1 MAKLNL
7 KYSKNETEYS
17 DGATIE
23 DEILELVRNNGDVN
37 FTELHNVSWPVFY
50 HLSHLRK
57 NILNWYPFKKDCT
70 ILEVGS
76 GCGAITGL
84 LCEKAKYVAS
94 IELTEK
100 RATINYERHKEYDNL
115 EIFVGNLGNVKLD
128 QKFDYVV
135 VNGVLEYAGGFISGE
150 KPYEEFINMLSEYLA
165 EDGVILIAIENR
177 LGLKYFS
184 GAKEDHL
191 GELFVGLNA
200 YPGNDKVK
208 TFSKSEITTLIDNC
222 DLTIEKFYYPYPD
235 YKFPEVIY
243 SDLGF
248 NKVPLSYDV
257 HSYDTDRYM
266 FFDELQMQ
274 NLLAKENAGAS
285 FANSFL
291 VDVRRKNRMSERN
304 KEDILYV
311 KINANRDDAFKI
323 CTVIYSQ
330 DEKVKVKKRAL
341 SVKAVNHL
349 HQMNHFYHRHNQEKG
364 SVFLLPTHMI
374 GDDLVCDYLEI
385 PTMETVLLN
394 EEARGDKK
402 NYLSFLHKFYSML
415 TSFSP
420 LEIDSYSIE
429 FHDIFGPDKFE
440 RELEFTSLSNV
451 DVLFDNV
458 FYNDSELIVFDYEWY
473 VNCRV
478 PVKFIFW
485 RSVKEFYAK
494 HKYSEPLVSETEI
507 YKIFDISE
515 DMIPTFYKW
524 EGYFSTSYVKMM
536 DKSAYRKK
544 LITLSNAEKIFN
556 ADNLI
561 ANLYVDTGNGF
572 NDQEKS
578 QQIYDSGSED
588 IILEFDIQQ
597 FTNVKNIRFDPI
609 EGQLCKCKIVYAE
622 VDGVQ
627 LELAAYNAF
636 PFHLDGDLFLTTDP
650 VYMVQGN
657 SINGDKFKIH
667 FSIQLVKKEHIYD
680 QVLEGIE
687 LELANRAMIEA
698 EYIKELSNIK
708 NNYARIESE
717 YTKIETE
724 YKKITNEYSE
734 LANDLKNTRIE
745 SNYLKSELSSLKQ
758 EYQLLLSQ
766 KDNLFNDYQ
775 TVLNSTSWKLTKPIR
790 HILDNL
796 KAGKKR

>member
-7 KYSKNETEYS
+7 KYSKNETGYS
-17 DGATIE
+17 DGAMVE
-23 DEILELVRNNGDVN
+23 DEILELVRDNGDVN
-37 FTELHNVSWPVFY
+37 ITELHNVSWPVFY
-50 HLSHLRK
+50 HLSNLRE

-100 RATINYERHKEYDNL
+100 RATINYERHKDHDNL
-115 EIFVGNLGNVKLD
+115 EIFVGNLGNVRLD

-135 VNGVLEYAGGFISGE
+135 VNGVLEYAGGFVSGE

-165 EDGVILIAIENR
+165 EDGAILIAIENR

-191 GELFVGLNA
+191 GELFVGLNT
-200 YPGNDKVK
+200 YPGNDKVR

-266 FFDELQMQ
+266 FFDEIQMQ
-274 NLLAKENAGAS
+274 NLLAKEKAGAS

-291 VDVRRKNRMSERN
+291 IDVRKKNRVLEQN
-304 KEDILYV
+304 EEDILYV

-323 CTVIYSQ
+323 CTIIYSQ
-330 DEKVKVKKRAL
+330 DEKLKVKKRAL
-341 SVKAVNHL
+341 SVEAIGHLQQMGRFYQQRNQVNHS
-349 HQMNHFYHRHNQEKG
+349 M
-364 SVFLLPTHMI
+364 FLLPTQMV
-374 GDDLVCDYLEI
+374 GDDLVCDYLEF

-394 EEARGDKK
+394 KEATGDKAS
-402 NYLSFLHKFYSML
+402 YFSILHKFYSML

-420 LEIDSYSIE
+420 LEIDSYSKG
-429 FHDIFGPDKFE
+429 FHDIFGPGKFE
-440 RELEFTSLSNV
+440 KELEFTSLSNV

-458 FYNDSELIVFDYEWY
+458 FYKDNELVIFDYEWFI
-473 VNCRV
+473 NCSV
-478 PVKFIFW
+478 PVKFVFW

-494 HKYSEPLVSETEI
+494 HKFSKSLVSETEI
-507 YKIFDISE
+507 YNIYDITE
-515 DMIPTFYKW
+515 DMVTTFYKW
-524 EGYFSTSYVKMM
+524 EGCFSANYVKML
-536 DKSAYRKK
+536 DKSAYRKN
-544 LITLSNAEKIFN
+544 LISLSNVQTIFN
-556 ADNLI
+556 ADNQT
-561 ANLYVDTGNGF
+561 ANLYVDTGRGF
-572 NDQEKS
+572 NDQEKC
-578 QQIYDSGSED
+578 QQIYDCSSEE

-597 FTNVKNIRFDPI
+597 FTNVKSIRFDPI
-609 EGQLCKCKIVYAE
+609 EGHLCNCKIVSAE
-622 VDGVQ
+622 IDGIK

-636 PFHLDGDLFLTTDP
+636 PFNSKGDLFITTDP
-650 VYMVQGN
+650 IYLVQGN
-657 SINGDKFKIH
+657 SVRGEKLKIH
-667 FSIQLVKKEHIYD
+667 FSIQMVKKDQIYD

-687 LELANRAMIEA
+687 SELASRAAIDA
-698 EYIKELSNIK
+698 AYNQQLSKIT
-708 NNYARIESE
+708 SE
-717 YTKIETE
+717 YRKVTRENT
-724 YKKITNEYSE
+724 KITNEYTKITNEYTE
-734 LANDLKNTRIE
+734 LANDLQSTQNE
-745 SNYLKSELSSLKQ
+745 SKRLNSELSSLKQ
-758 EYQLLLSQ
+758 EYQFLLSQ

-775 TVLNSTSWKLTKPIR
+775 AVLNSTSWKFTKPIR
-790 HILDNL
+790 YILDNL
-796 KAGKKR
+796 KVGKKK